1 MGVLKNGMCKLYH
14 IFRVFQATKKWYFFM
29 AKPPYYFHVCNPQ
42 MWEDEFAK
50 LANDGRVSQDGL
62 SEFCEQKDLKNR
74 VSLGIYTKFHAT
86 QYFQGFETVRLVRY
100 ALLEAVQKL
109 LPKERVKSCL
119 RCRIDKTKEVSVKYN
134 VSTKKAH
141 YGNLQRCGSVWCCP
155 NCSPKITEQRKN
167 EVKQAVERHKGG
179 LYMLTLTIP
188 HYMGD
193 NLELLLLG
201 FRGALKRFFNGTRK
215 AKAIWADMGKI
226 GHIKALEVTWGQ
238 NGWHPHYHILIFID
252 KELSDYDTAPLV
264 ELWQNSCRLANLPI
278 PNAKY
283 GLDFREGEYSEYVTK
298 WGWGVESEMTKGHLK
313 KGRGSNWSAWDL
325 LKYYAFGDGDDV
337 EKYGKLFQ
345 EFAIYFKGSQQ
356 LHWSR
361 GLKAMFGIG
370 EKTDEQIAD
379 ETQQNAEDVY
389 DLNREFWWLICKYQR
404 KADFLHCVEYD
415 QANGG
420 YTALELLEMLAKFE
434 YHRIVSG
441 ADVRGSGAC
450 RPPHHRHI
458 CTAL

>member
-1 MGVLKNGMCKLYH
+1 MG
-14 IFRVFQATKKWYFFM
+14 KKFPFYNM
-29 AKPPYYFHVCNPQ
+29 YCNPQ
-42 MWEDEFAK
+42 MWENEFASK
-50 LANDGRVSQDGL
+50 RANDNTILSGGL
-62 SEFCEQKDLKNR
+62 SEFCEQKDLQNR

-86 QYFQGFETVRLVRY
+86 QYFQGFETGRLVRY

-134 VSTKKAH
+134 VSTRKAH

-155 NCSPKITEQRKN
+155 NCSPKISEQRKN
-167 EVKQAVERHKGG
+167 ELKQAIERHERHKGG

-188 HYMGD
+188 HYMWN

-201 FRGALKRFFNGTRK
+201 FRGALKRFFSGTRK

-226 GHIKALEVTWGQ
+226 GHIKALEVTYGK
-238 NGWHPHYHILIFID
+238 NGWHPHYHILVFTK
-252 KELSDYDTAPLV
+252 KELPEGYDLTPLT
-264 ELWQNSCRLANLPI
+264 ELWQNSCRLAKLPI
-278 PNAKY
+278 PNEKY
-283 GLDFREGEYSEYVTK
+283 GLDFRKGEYSEYVTK
-298 WGWGVESEMTKGHLK
+298 WGWNIESEMTKGHIK
-313 KGRGSNWSAWDL
+313 KGTAGNMTAWDL
-325 LKYYAFGDGDDV
+325 LKCYAFGDGDDV

-345 EFAIYFKGSQQ
+345 EFARCFKGSQQ

-361 GLKAMFGIG
+361 GLKSMFGIG

-379 ETQQNAEDVY
+379 ETQQNAEEIY
-389 DLNREFWWLICKYQR
+389 DLNRELWRLICKYQR

-415 QANGG
+415 QVNGG

-434 YHRIVSG
+434 YHRIVGG
-441 ADVRGSGAC
+441 AGVRGVAS
-450 RPPHHRHI
+450 PPTTATPA
-458 CTAL
+458 TALRT